1 MGFFDKMFGG
11 KEKEGKSSPVG
22 PGMTDFNAA
31 LSMQL
36 RGELD
41 AAFDAYGRIK
51 EKEPVDN
58 LAPFFLAAVVA
69 GRGEVAQAAAALRE
83 LSGAISSRGDSIS
96 RAIST
101 ELVDRVQDEPALRLP
116 AVAETVVSFG
126 DLLKQNGFAREA
138 AVCFEIA
145 AALLPDNAHVLH
157 KLGDTLHDLRIYD
170 YAETVLKEALNCA
183 PNHWGALYTYAVLL
197 QDLGR
202 LPEAVTCYEKAV
214 QLIPNHVNSRNN
226 YGAALLAMNRP
237 DEALEH
243 CLIAAALDPAAPQVQ
258 LNLGNI
264 YLVKQEYETAAPYF
278 QKALSLNPN
287 LAMGYFG
294 LGQVEQFTGD
304 RSGRSREFY
313 LKAIELN
320 PAVPQFHHALGNLL
334 ADRDDPEALSHF
346 SAAQV
351 LNYLLPNLHRDFGTA
366 CLRFGRHEEGIEHL
380 KIALQQNPDDLK
392 AREILAAC
400 QLQ

>member
-11 KEKEGKSSPVG
+11 KEKDEKSTPLE
-22 PGMTDFNAA
+22 PGMGDFNAA

-36 RGELD
+36 RGEPD
-41 AAFDAYGRIK
+41 AAFEAYGRII
-51 EKEPVDN
+51 EQEPLDN
-58 LAPFFLAAVVA
+58 LAPFFAAAIVA
-69 GRGEVAQAAAALRE
+69 GKGEVAQAAAALRK

-96 RAIST
+96 RAVST
-101 ELVDRVQDEPALRLP
+101 ELVELVKDEPALRLP
-116 AVAETVVSFG
+116 AVAELIVSFG
-126 DLLKQNGFAREA
+126 DLLKQEGFTQES

-145 AALLPDNAHVLH
+145 AALVPDNAHVLH
-157 KLGDTLHDLRIYD
+157 KLGDTLHDLRVYD
-170 YAETVLKEALNCA
+170 YAETVLKEALKYA
-183 PNHWGALYTYAVLL
+183 PYHWGALYTYAVLL

-202 LPEAVTCYEKAV
+202 LPEAVTYYEKAV
-214 QLIPNHVNSRNN
+214 QLIPNHANSQNN
-226 YGAALLAMNRP
+226 YGGALLTLNRP

-243 CLIAAALDPAAPQVQ
+243 CLIAAALDPAAPLVQ

-264 YLVKQEYETAAPYF
+264 YLVKKEYEAARPF
-278 QKALSLNPN
+278 FEKALSLNPN
-287 LAMGYFG
+287 LAQGYFG

-304 RSGRSREFY
+304 QSGRSRELY

-320 PAVPQFHHALGNLL
+320 PAFPQFQHALGNLL

-366 CLRFGRHEEGIEHL
+366 CLKFGRHEEGVEHL